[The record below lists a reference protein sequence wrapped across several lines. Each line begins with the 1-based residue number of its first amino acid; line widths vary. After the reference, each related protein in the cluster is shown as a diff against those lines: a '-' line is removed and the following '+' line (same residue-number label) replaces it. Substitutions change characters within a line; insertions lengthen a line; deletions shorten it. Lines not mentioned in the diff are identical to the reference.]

1 LLMEGGAYGHMNHPF
16 DTDINLTFK
25 DLKTIVSKALDG
37 ELGVVR
43 EKTDGQALAISWKNG
58 RLIAARNKGHLANGG
73 ANALDAAGIAS
84 KFNGRGAL
92 SDAYNFA
99 MKDLENAIRG
109 LSQAQKDKIFMN
121 GKAFMNLEVIYP
133 TSVNV
138 IPYGQALLVFHNAV
152 EYNEAGNAIG
162 QIKGAESILAG
173 MIKQVNAH
181 IQSKYTIQGPPIVKL
196 PKSENLSSQ
205 KGKFLTKISK
215 LQGEFSLGDSA
226 GVADY
231 HQAWWKNFIE
241 KANKNLTPL
250 EVEALTKRWAFG
262 DKSFRINLIGDEKAK
277 AWADGIEKQSKDKI
291 AKENL
296 MKFEEIFLGVGA
308 EVLQFMESV
317 LTASPN
323 EALQAIRKR
332 LDATIAQVK
341 AEGTPAQIQKMK
353 LEMERLNSI
362 GGFDKIVPNEG
373 IIFVYKGNVF
383 KMTGA
388 FASLNQLLGIFY

>member
-1 LLMEGGAYGHMNHPF
+1 
-16 DTDINLTFK
+16 
-25 DLKTIVSKALDG
+25 
-37 ELGVVR
+37 
-43 EKTDGQALAISWKNG
+43 
-58 RLIAARNKGHLANGG
+58 LANGG
-73 ANALDAAGIAS
+73 ANALDASGMAS
-84 KFNGRGAL
+84 KFAGRGAL

-99 MKDLENAIRG
+99 MKDLESAIRG

-152 EYNEAGNAIG
+152 EYNEAGNAVG
-162 QIKGAESILAG
+162 QIKGAESVLAG

-181 IQSKYTIQGPPIVKL
+181 IQSKYVIQGPPIVKL

-215 LQGEFSLGDSA
+215 LQSEFSLPDNA

-231 HQAWWKNFIE
+231 HQAWWKAYIQKGSKGLTSLEIE
-241 KANKNLTPL
+241 G
-250 EVEALTKRWAFG
+250 LTKRWAFG
-262 DKSFRINLIGDEKAK
+262 DKSFRINLIGDEKAR

-308 EVLQFMESV
+308 EVLQFMQSV

-323 EALQAIRKR
+323 EALQTIRKR
-332 LDATIAQVK
+332 LDTTIDKIK
-341 AEGTPAQIQKMK
+341 AEGTPAQIEKMK
-353 LEMERLNSI
+353 LELERLNSI

-373 IIFVYKGNVF
+373 IIFTYKGNVF